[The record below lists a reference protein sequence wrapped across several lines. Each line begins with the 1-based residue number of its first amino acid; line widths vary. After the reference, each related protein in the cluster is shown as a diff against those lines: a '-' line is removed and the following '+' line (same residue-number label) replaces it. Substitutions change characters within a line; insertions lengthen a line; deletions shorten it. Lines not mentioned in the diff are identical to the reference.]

1 MGKAKLVKIFSKII
15 ETSKRVTESSI
26 IKQDVA
32 GLSVTATTIINQLNL
47 ETLKE
52 VEQTIKSKFENEIFG
67 PLIEKVFFDLVSI
80 SGTNPSV
87 MLIKEKIVSGTIIEH
102 PETWSWVIANTLRA
116 VKTPTKELIGELVE
130 LLKTEHIERNKII
143 RAAYTMG
150 LTELIHRACVNPLTI
165 KNEFPYKIYGQM
177 CNKDLS
183 IIKSTLIPYLSQK
196 LSESPKTELNTI
208 ITYVN
213 ALGNIGVEETTE
225 ELLKVI
231 EGKITLKSYPRSLAV
246 YMLIKPALIKPSIYK
261 PVFLSLI
268 ENPSSVDLQKL
279 ALRTWFEP
287 SRQVVS
293 YIHS

>member
-1 MGKAKLVKIFSKII
+1 MG
-15 ETSKRVTESSI
+15 
-26 IKQDVA
+26 
-32 GLSVTATTIINQLNL
+32 
-47 ETLKE
+47 
-52 VEQTIKSKFENEIFG
+52 
-67 PLIEKVFFDLVSI
+67 
-80 SGTNPSV
+80 
-87 MLIKEKIVSGTIIEH
+87 
-102 PETWSWVIANTLRA
+102 
-116 VKTPTKELIGELVE
+116 
-130 LLKTEHIERNKII
+130 
-143 RAAYTMG
+143 
-150 LTELIHRACVNPLTI
+150 RACVNPLTM
-165 KNEFPYKIYGQM
+165 KNEFPYRIYGQM
-177 CNKDLS
+177 CNKDLP

-268 ENPSSVDLQKL
+268 ENPAEVPEVRMAAITGLISSYPSSVDLQRL

-287 SRQVVS
+287 SRQIVS
-293 YIHS
+293 YIHSTLKSLTMLSSAVPEYERLKLKALMVLPIAKPVSEEIQYSHNVHYTTFIESFKTLISHKLQWTASEES